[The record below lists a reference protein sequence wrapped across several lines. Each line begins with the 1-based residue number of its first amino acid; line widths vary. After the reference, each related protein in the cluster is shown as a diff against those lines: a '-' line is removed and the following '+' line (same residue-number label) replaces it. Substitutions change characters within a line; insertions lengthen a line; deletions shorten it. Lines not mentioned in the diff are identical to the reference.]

1 MKLEW
6 VADENEMF
14 VIETIENDYKSP
26 IYAPLNIK
34 VYKSI

>member
-14 VIETIENDYKSP
+14 IIETIENDYKAQ
-26 IYAPLNIK
+26 IYAP
-34 VYKSI
+34 

>member
-14 VIETIENDYKSP
+14 VIETIENVHKSQ
-26 IYAPLNIK
+26 IYAP
-34 VYKSI
+34 

>member
-14 VIETIENDYKSP
+14 VIETIENDYKAQ
-26 IYAPLNIK
+26 IYGP
-34 VYKSI
+34 